1 MGTQVVNTANYAEHV
16 RIQDGNGRQ
25 DEITLHP
32 GGRSVLPSGWFIVND
47 FRPRPHLRIIADPA
61 EEAAAKARAASAEQI
76 GGQK

>member
-16 RIQDGNGRQ
+16 RIQNAQGMQ

-32 GGRSVLPSGWFIVND
+32 GGRHTLPSGWSIVND
-47 FRPRPHLRIIADPA
+47 FRPRPHLRITADPA
-61 EEAAAKARAASAEQI
+61 EEAAAKAKAASAAQL